1 MDAIRLLLEE
11 ELVIMSAQGRRC
23 EGHMAVDAALVLS
36 DRGPAMAWS
45 STIVI
50 VVAGAALSN
59 GIALAMLIAIPIS
72 VTVVI
77 VITMIIIAGA
87 GAAATAVSRI
97 GVIQICSITAGI
109 CR

>member
-1 MDAIRLLLEE
+1 
-11 ELVIMSAQGRRC
+11 MSAQGRRC
-23 EGHMAVDAALVLS
+23 EGHVAVDAALVLS
-36 DRGPAMAWS
+36 DRGPAVARS

-72 VTVVI
+72 VTVV
-77 VITMIIIAGA
+77 VIIIIIAGA